1 MIEEVLIF
9 ISLGIFSGLIAGMFG
24 IGGGTLIVPV
34 LVTCFISLGFEDA
47 IIVHMAIGTSM
58 ASIFFTG
65 VASANAHMK
74 KNAIDFQAMRPV
86 VIGVI
91 FGSFL
96 GAVFAIQIAGSLLKI
111 IIGLFALFVAIQM
124 IFNIE
129 LSRNKNININNGN
142 KSYVVGSFIG
152 FLSSVLGIGG
162 GIFSVPYFKSSGM
175 SLTSSIGTSAACG
188 IPIAIFA
195 SFGYVLMGLN
205 NSLLPNMSLGYIYLP
220 AVLGISFTSIF
231 TASYGAK
238 IAHFVSENILKK
250 SLISLMLVIA
260 IYMIVL

>member
-9 ISLGIFSGLIAGMFG
+9 ILLGIFSGLIAGMFG

-34 LVTCFISLGFEDA
+34 LVTCFIGLGFEEA

-65 VASANAHMK
+65 LASANAHMK
-74 KNAIDFQAMRPV
+74 KNAIDFQVMRAV
-86 VIGVI
+86 VVGII

-129 LSRNKNININNGN
+129 LSKNTNNGN
-142 KSYVVGSFIG
+142 KSYVAGSFIG

-162 GIFSVPYFKSSGM
+162 GIFSVPYFKSLGM

-231 TASYGAK
+231 TASYGAR
-238 IAHFVSENILKK
+238 IAHFISENTLKK
-250 SLISLMLVIA
+250 LLISLMLLIA
-260 IYMIVL
+260 IYMMVL